1 MWKWRMIRTLFE
13 YGPLWSGTA
22 AGVSRETATDRL
34 GLLLEMSDNIT
45 ESFPRNTDALW
56 KEKIPFV

>member
-1 MWKWRMIRTLFE
+1 MIRTFFE
-13 YGPLWSGTA
+13 YGALWSGTA
-22 AGVSRETATDRL
+22 AGVSREMATDRL
-34 GLLLEMSDNIT
+34 RLLLEMSDNIT